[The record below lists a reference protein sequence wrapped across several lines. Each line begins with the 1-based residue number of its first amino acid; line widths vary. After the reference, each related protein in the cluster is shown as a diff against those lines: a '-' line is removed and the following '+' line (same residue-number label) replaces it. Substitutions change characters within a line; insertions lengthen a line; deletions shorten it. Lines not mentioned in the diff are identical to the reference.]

1 MENAASTEAETLTT
15 DTNEGTSST
24 SPSCSTEKTDMTT
37 EIARLRM
44 ELEKQQEH
52 IGEMVQSYDFE
63 VRTLK
68 ERLVHYE
75 ADDDQSTKHPAPK
88 RKREELDSESEQ
100 ELKKD
105 LHNARQ
111 EISNLNCIL
120 KDKDEAIRLLTENSS
135 VQAKKVEA
143 LASGDKLLQKENSI
157 LNEKLKNSEK
167 TIRRLESSGKAK
179 DQCIEQWKQSN
190 ESLTVILQERETA
203 LDEALSRE
211 AELSDTN
218 ALKEEIEILQNERAA
233 ADAQISYLTEEAER
247 YRVKIGEQVY
257 TSDISANNSSPSP
270 ELIKAIDN
278 IMTTKI
284 SDIHK
289 KIDAVDKRLDEK
301 LNQNQQNFNKS
312 FAEAVS
318 KNVNEQVIENVI
330 THAKNDER
338 LQLNEW
344 QRREKNMILHGVE
357 ENGSQSDDEFVQNFL
372 SIVGADVTPESKTR
386 LGNKVDGR
394 TRPLKLVMKSSEE
407 KDRVM
412 SRLVNLKNADDR
424 YRKVS
429 VRDDYSIDERNL
441 IKQWSD
447 KAAAKNQAE
456 NTTEYKVRGN
466 PKNGLRLVR
475 VTKRTTVA

>member
-1 MENAASTEAETLTT
+1 M
-15 DTNEGTSST
+15 DTNKGTSSI
-24 SPSCSTEKTDMTT
+24 SPSCSSGKTDTTT

-52 IGEMVQSYDFE
+52 IGEIVQSYDLE

-68 ERLVHYE
+68 ERLVQYE
-75 ADDDQSTKHPAPK
+75 ADDDQSTKHPAHK

-120 KDKDEAIRLLTENSS
+120 MDKDETIRLLTENSS
-135 VQAKKVEA
+135 VQAKKVET

-167 TIRRLESSGKAK
+167 TIRRLESSVKAK

-203 LDEALSRE
+203 LDEALTRE
-211 AELSDTN
+211 VEMSDTN
-218 ALKEEIEILQNERAA
+218 ALKDEIEILQNERAA

-247 YRVKIGEQVY
+247 YRVKVSEQAY
-257 TSDISANNSSPSP
+257 TSDTITNSP
-270 ELIKAIDN
+270 ELIKAIDK
-278 IMTTKI
+278 IMTTKMG
-284 SDIHK
+284 DIHK

-301 LNQNQQNFNKS
+301 LNQNQENFNKS

-357 ENGSQSDDEFVQNFL
+357 ENESQTDDDFVRNFL
-372 SIVGADVTPESKTR
+372 SIVGADATPESKTR
-386 LGNKVDGR
+386 LGNKVDGKI
-394 TRPLKLVMKSSEE
+394 RPLRLVMKSTEE

-429 VRDDYSIDERNL
+429 VRDDYSIEERNL

-456 NTTEYKVRGN
+456 NTNEYKVRGN